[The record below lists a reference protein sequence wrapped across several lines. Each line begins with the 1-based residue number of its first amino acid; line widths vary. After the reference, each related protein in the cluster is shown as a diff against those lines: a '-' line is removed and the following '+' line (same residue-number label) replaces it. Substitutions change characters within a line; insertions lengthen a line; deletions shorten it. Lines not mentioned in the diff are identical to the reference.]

1 MSGQAQPDE
10 ARDVARVVA
19 AINEVWH
26 VAAPDDIEPLLRPYF
41 AEEMTIAGPGLLP
54 VGTGREFAI
63 GSYADFARVAKIAS
77 FEMED
82 PLVHVG
88 GEAAVATYGWR
99 IRYSLEGADFD
110 ETGHDVFVLRRTAA
124 GWLATWRAMLPD

>member
-1 MSGQAQPDE
+1 MSGEGESGAAGDVTRVVTAINQVWRVAEPDE
-10 ARDVARVVA
+10 IA
-19 AINEVWH
+19 
-26 VAAPDDIEPLLRPYF
+26 PLLQPYF

-54 VGTGREFAI
+54 VGAGRELAI
-63 GSYADFARVAKIAS
+63 GSYADFARMAKISS
-77 FEMED
+77 FEMD
-82 PLVHVG
+82 LPVVHVAG
-88 GEAAVATYGWR
+88 DTAVATYGWR